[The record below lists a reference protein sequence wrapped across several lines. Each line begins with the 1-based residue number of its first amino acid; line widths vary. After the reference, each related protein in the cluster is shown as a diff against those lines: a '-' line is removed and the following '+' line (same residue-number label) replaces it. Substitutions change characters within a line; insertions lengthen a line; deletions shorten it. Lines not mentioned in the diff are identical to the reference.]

1 MRIIIKYSVNDDLYA
16 HSLSRALVKDEKITV
31 IKLPNK
37 LLIYGEP
44 EDILNKTYLVVSR
57 NPIAQHLVHQL
68 ISSSDVFA
76 NTSATITILN

>member
-1 MRIIIKYSVNDDLYA
+1 MRIIINHSDRDSLYIQ
-16 HSLSRALVKDEKITV
+16 SLARVLVKDEKLTV
-31 IKLPNK
+31 IIILNK

-57 NPIAQHLVHQL
+57 NPIAQHLVQQL

-76 NTSATITILN
+76 NTSATVKIID